1 MKKNLPVTQREID
14 YSESDVFITKTDP
27 KGIIT
32 YANDSFVSISG
43 FSREELVGKNHN
55 VVRHPDMPPWAFE
68 DLWRTVKGGHPW
80 RGLVKNRAKNGDH
93 YWVRATVSPIMEG
106 SHVIGYLSLR
116 KKPSREEI
124 ARAESLYRSEN
135 PPSAGSP
142 WLRFRNISLQAKIQL
157 LIQPIIL
164 LLLGVATA
172 FIYQEIKSTMMD
184 AARKRAE
191 SAAMQVIDSAN
202 MLMVTGAISNP
213 EDRKLLIE
221 KIIDGQKLKSLRLIR
236 TEQVVKQFGP
246 GLPEERLDDP
256 LVKRT
261 IEESEKAGKP
271 IPYFALEKK
280 DGKPVFRLITPYIES
295 KDFHG
300 TDCTTCHQVKVGSS
314 NGASDLAI
322 DMSGDFSRLDRIMTG
337 LLVGQI
343 LLQVLIYFFIGSIV
357 RKFIGKP
364 VDEIKTHLNDLVNGN
379 MTGMTDI
386 SGRDEMGE
394 ILCSVQST
402 KVLLGAIIDQIGSVS
417 GRIDDGS
424 SHLKHA
430 MADVTRSSQAQS
442 EAASNMAS
450 AVEEMTVSID
460 QVSENASEVRKASE
474 NSKAKADDG
483 GRIVRQVVE
492 DMGKINS
499 AVANAAEAIRKL
511 DRKSSEIQE
520 VAVSI
525 KEIADQTNLLALNA
539 AIEAARAGEAGRGF
553 AVVADE
559 VRKLAERTGKAT
571 EEISGTIEEIRSE
584 TLEAVSEMSATVEVV
599 TTGMALAEKAGSAI
613 VEIDDGANQ
622 VLSGVED
629 ISASI
634 KEQSQAS
641 REIAVNV
648 EKVAQMS
655 EQNSESVVEVSKAVE
670 SLEALTGELSQS
682 VGSFRI

>member
-1 MKKNLPVTQREID
+1 MKKNLPVTQHEID
-14 YSESDVFITKTDP
+14 YSESDVFITKTDV
-27 KGIIT
+27 KGIVT
-32 YANDSFVSISG
+32 YANDSFVEISG

-55 VVRHPDMPPWAFE
+55 VVRHPDMPTWAFE
-68 DLWRTVKGGHPW
+68 DLWKTVKSGHPW

-106 SHVIGYLSLR
+106 SKVVGYLSLR
-116 KKPSREEI
+116 KKPSREEV
-124 ARAESLYRSEN
+124 AQAEALYRSEN
-135 PPSAGSP
+135 PPSTKSI
-142 WLRFRNISLQAKIQL
+142 LHKFKNLSLQTKIQL
-157 LIQPIIL
+157 LIQPIL
-164 LLLGVATA
+164 LLLIGIATF
-172 FIYQEIKSTMMD
+172 FIYEEIKATMMD
-184 AARKRAE
+184 SAKNRAE

-202 MLMVTGAISNP
+202 MLMITGTISNAD
-213 EDRKLLIE
+213 DRKLLIE
-221 KIIDGQKLKSLRLIR
+221 KIIGGQKLKSLKLLR
-236 TEQVVKQFGP
+236 TEAVVKQFGP

-256 LVKRT
+256 VVKAT
-261 IEESEKAGKP
+261 VAESEKAGRS
-271 IPYFALEKK
+271 IPYFDLEKK
-280 DGKPVFRLITPYIES
+280 NGIPVFRVITPYLQS
-295 KDFHG
+295 NNFHG
-300 TDCTTCHQVKVGSS
+300 TNCQICHQGAVGKA
-314 NGASDLAI
+314 NGASDIEI
-322 DMSGDFSRLDRIMTG
+322 DMSSDFSRLNGFMIG
-337 LLVGQI
+337 LIVGQVM
-343 LLQVLIYFFIGSIV
+343 LQVLLFFFIGFIV

-364 VDEIKTHLNDLVNGN
+364 VEEIKTHLNDLVNGN
-379 MTGMTDI
+379 MSGMTDI

-417 GRIDDGS
+417 SRLDDGS
-424 SHLKHA
+424 GHLKHA
-430 MADVTRSSQAQS
+430 MMGVTRSSHAQS

-460 QVSENASEVRKASE
+460 QVSENASEVRRVSE
-474 NSKAKADDG
+474 NSKTKADDG

-499 AVANAAEAIRKL
+499 AVENAAETIKKL
-511 DRKSSEIQE
+511 DRKSSEIQD

-571 EEISGTIEEIRSE
+571 QEITATIEEIRSE
-584 TLEAVSEMSATVEVV
+584 TLVAVSEMSSTVEVV
-599 TTGMALAEKAGSAI
+599 KTGMVLTEKAGSSI

-634 KEQSQAS
+634 KEQSEAS

-655 EQNSESVVEVSKAVE
+655 ERNSEAVVEVSKAVE
-670 SLEALTGELSQS
+670 SLEALSGELSQS
-682 VGSFRI
+682 VKSFTI

>member
-14 YSESDVFITKTDP
+14 YSESEVFITKTDV
-27 KGIIT
+27 KGIVT
-32 YANDSFVSISG
+32 YANDSFVHISG

-55 VVRHPDMPPWAFE
+55 VVRHPDMPPWAFG
-68 DLWRTVKGGHPW
+68 DLWETVKSGHPW

-106 SHVIGYLSLR
+106 SRIIGYLSLR

-124 ARAESLYRSEN
+124 AQAEALYRSET
-135 PPSAGSP
+135 PPSTRSSFHKFKN
-142 WLRFRNISLQAKIQL
+142 LSLQTKIQL
-157 LIQPIIL
+157 LIQPIL
-164 LLLGVATA
+164 LVLLGIATV
-172 FIYQEIKSTMMD
+172 FIYQEIKATMMES
-184 AARKRAE
+184 AKNRAE

-213 EDRKLLIE
+213 DDRKLLIE
-221 KIIDGQKLKSLRLIR
+221 KIMDGQKLKGLRLLR
-236 TEQVVKQFGP
+236 TDAVAKQFGP
-246 GLPEERLDDP
+246 GLPEERIDDSV
-256 LVKRT
+256 VKAT
-261 IEESEKAGKP
+261 IAASEKAGRS
-271 IPYFALEKK
+271 IPYFDLEKRN
-280 DGKPVFRLITPYIES
+280 GIPVFRVITPYLQS
-295 KDFHG
+295 KNFHG
-300 TDCTTCHQVKVGSS
+300 TDCQTCHQVEVGKV
-314 NGASDLAI
+314 NGASDIEI
-322 DMSGDFSRLDRIMTG
+322 DMSRDFSKLNRFMIG
-337 LLVGQI
+337 LIIGQL
-343 LLQVLIYFFIGSIV
+343 LLQVLLFFFIGFIV

-364 VDEIKTHLNDLVNGN
+364 VEEIKTHLNDLVNGN

-417 GRIDDGS
+417 SRIDDGS
-424 SHLKHA
+424 GHLKHA

-460 QVSENASEVRKASE
+460 QVSENASEVRRVSE

-492 DMGKINS
+492 DMGRINT
-499 AVANAAEAIRKL
+499 AVENAAETIKKL
-511 DRKSSEIQE
+511 DRKSSEIQD

-525 KEIADQTNLLALNA
+525 REIADQTNLLALNA

-559 VRKLAERTGKAT
+559 VRKLAERTGTAT
-571 EEISGTIEEIRSE
+571 QEITATIDEIRSE
-584 TLEAVSEMSATVEVV
+584 TLVAVSEMSATVEVV
-599 TTGMALAEKAGSAI
+599 KTGMALTEKAGSSI

-629 ISASI
+629 ISTSI
-634 KEQSQAS
+634 QEQSQAS

-655 EQNSESVVEVSKAVE
+655 EQNSEAVVEVSKAVE
-670 SLEALTGELSQS
+670 SLEALSGELSQS